1 MKIFNK
7 INYLL
12 LGGLFLLGSCG
23 EEFLEETPTD
33 TLTTERLGKVIDLN
47 PRAAEGTITGLYS
60 FTFQYNSGGTY
71 SHDDFGQKSI
81 DIATD
86 IICGDMAQ
94 LSHAYGKFEGAS
106 NLTGTN
112 QSENLTYQTWRYYYQ
127 ILRVAN
133 DLIASF
139 KDKMPNE
146 DKAKWNFGQVKAIR
160 AYAYLN
166 LVNLYQNPYLEAK
179 DKKALVLQLVNDD
192 KPKGLSTT
200 EEIYK
205 VIIGDLE
212 TAVKALEGF
221 QRANKSS
228 INQNVAR
235 GLLTYAYLFK
245 GEYAKAEAT
254 ANAVIASN
262 EFPLMSKEQV
272 VKSGFNN
279 VNIPG
284 WMWAIDLTTSNTPQL
299 PTFWGMIDVFTY
311 SYSSVTGWAIN
322 KELYEQIPET
332 DIRKQQF
339 APIDAT
345 PYPLRPMNK
354 FFHKD
359 RVFGTQDWTS
369 DEVYMRVAEMYLAKA
384 EAQARQGDNAGAKA
398 TLLQLLAE
406 RDTDAT
412 NKVNALSG
420 QALLDEIYFQWRIEM
435 WGEGKAFWAMKR
447 FKKSNTRGSNSFM
460 FPGQSFKYND
470 SKLVYKIPEIELNSN
485 PEISK

>member
-12 LGGLFLLGSCG
+12 LGGLFLLGSCS

-33 TLTTERLGKVIDLN
+33 ALTTERLQEIIDLN
-47 PRAAEGTITGLYS
+47 PRVAEGTITGLYS
-60 FTFQYNSGGTY
+60 FTFQYGSGGTG

-94 LSHAYGKFEGAS
+94 LSHGYNKFKGAS

-112 QSENLTYQTWRYYYQ
+112 QTELLTYRAWRYYYQ
-127 ILRVAN
+127 IIRVAN

-139 KDKMPNE
+139 KDKMPTKDE
-146 DKAKWNFGQVKAIR
+146 AKWNFGQVKAIR

-166 LVNLYQNPYLEAK
+166 LINLYQNPYLEAK
-179 DKKALVLQLVNDD
+179 DKKALVLQLVNDE

-205 VIIGDLE
+205 VIVSDLE
-212 TAVKALEGF
+212 TAVKALDGF

-262 EFPLMSKEQV
+262 EFTLMSKDEV

-279 VNIPG
+279 INISG
-284 WMWAIDLTTSNTPQL
+284 WMWAIDLTTSNTASL

-311 SYSSVTGWAIN
+311 SYAPVTGWAIN
-322 KELYEQIPET
+322 KELYEKIPDT
-332 DIRKQQF
+332 DIRKEQF
-339 APIDAT
+339 P
-345 PYPLRPMNK
+345 PQHKWYPLRPMNK

-359 RVFGTQDWTS
+359 RKFDTKDWTS

-384 EAQARQGDNAGAKA
+384 EAQARQGDEAGAKA
-398 TLLQLLAE
+398 TLLQLLAQ
-406 RDTDAT
+406 RDTEAT
-412 NKVNALSG
+412 NKVNSLSG

-460 FPGQSFKYND
+460 FPGQSFNYND
-470 SKLVYKIPEIELNSN
+470 PKLVYDIPEVELNSN